1 VGLNRDKFV
10 INPGCTSSL
19 HLRMYEFVG
28 ALMGM
33 ALRTGDSLNL
43 DLGGTVWKALLGER
57 VTIADIDG
65 IDKLCISALNHLK
78 DMSQQQFESMM
89 LEKFTTLLSNGKEF
103 ELKPNGKSTPV
114 TYANRLQFVEL
125 SIQARIHES
134 DLAVRAMRKGLHA
147 VVPANMLSLFS
158 ALDLELLVC
167 GSPDIDLVALRKHT
181 NYQGCKPH
189 QPVVKNLWKC
199 LESFTREERQLF
211 IRFVW
216 GRSRLPLSD
225 SDWSHNFVVS
235 LLPTTNDD
243 KLPISHTCFFS
254 LELPNYSS
262 YKVMR
267 KKVLFAIT
275 NTQAIDVDFNP
286 NASSLSAWVEE

>member
-1 VGLNRDKFV
+1 
-10 INPGCTSSL
+10 
-19 HLRMYEFVG
+19 VG

-33 ALRTGDSLNL
+33 ALRTGESFNI
-43 DLGGTVWKALLGER
+43 DLGATVWKALLGER
-57 VTIADIDG
+57 VTIADIEG

-78 DMSQQQFESMM
+78 DMSQQQFDSMM
-89 LEKFTTLLSNGKEF
+89 MEKFTTLLSNGKEF
-103 ELKPNGKSTPV
+103 ELKPGGRHLAVNHS
-114 TYANRLQFVEL
+114 NRLQFVEL
-125 SIQARIHES
+125 SISARIHES
-134 DLAVRAMRKGLHA
+134 DLAIRAMKKGLNA

-158 ALDLELLVC
+158 ATDLELLVC
-167 GSPDIDLVALRKHT
+167 GSPDVDLVSLRKHT
-181 NYQGCKPH
+181 VYQGCKPH
-189 QPVVKNLWKC
+189 QPFVKNLWKC
-199 LESFTREERQLF
+199 LESFSSAERQLF

-216 GRSRLPLSD
+216 GRSRLPISD
-225 SDWSHNFVVS
+225 SDWTTNFVLS

-267 KKVLFAIT
+267 KKLLFAIT